1 MIDAESGL
9 IVAAA
14 LIFKL
19 SAKLERAYAPEA
31 DQPDM
36 VGGASLS
43 LGNQLKAQTNWEIL
57 DLASVVDI

>member
-1 MIDAESGL
+1 M
-9 IVAAA
+9 
-14 LIFKL
+14 
-19 SAKLERAYAPEA
+19 A

>member
-19 SAKLERAYAPEA
+19 SAKLERAYAPEW
-31 DQPDM
+31 
-36 VGGASLS
+36 
-43 LGNQLKAQTNWEIL
+43 QTSQTWWAVHHCHSATN
-57 DLASVVDI
+57 

>member
-1 MIDAESGL
+1 VESGL

-19 SAKLERAYAPEA
+19 AAEWERTSAPEWHSSQTCA
-31 DQPDM
+31 QS
-36 VGGASLS
+36 ALLS

-57 DLASVVDI
+57 DLALVVHI